1 MAIRNSDGNE
11 IKNKIKTKTPVPRK
25 VWYGIGGG
33 VLLIAAVIG
42 IAALF
47 GGKQLIGIGEGTE
60 EQLLSK
66 FVSATYQLDP
76 QGIWGLWPQKFRDRA
91 VEEIGELYNFDT
103 EEETLDKL
111 DDTLVS
117 YNVTLNNL
125 YGESWTYAPKVTDEY
140 VYTEEDLEDINIQYA
155 MMGIPD
161 FTVSEA
167 KLYTVQ
173 VELNGA
179 NGVTGS
185 QVLYVPLIKSGG
197 GWYLGQQ
204 IGTAYL
210 DYYDPMELNPFGNL
224 LDGFAI
230 KVLDVE
236 GAETA
241 ADGTPETLPDET
253 VPQELIKEHESMAV
267 SGNDVS
273 GNDAVEVES
282 IAEEMGSETVSEEA
296 ESAVETIS
304 ETESIP
310 EMESE

>member
-253 VPQELIKEHESMAV
+253 VPQELIEEHESLAV

-273 GNDAVEVES
+273 GNDAEPAETVAETEGSVE
-282 IAEEMGSETVSEEA
+282 ETVSEI
-296 ESAVETIS
+296 ETS
-304 ETESIP
+304 TVETES
-310 EMESE
+310 ETASE

>member
-11 IKNKIKTKTPVPRK
+11 IKNKTKTKTPVPKK

-33 VLLIAAVIG
+33 VLLIAAAIG

-76 QGIWGLWPQKFRDRA
+76 QGIWDLWPQKFRDRA

-204 IGTAYL
+204 IGTMYL

-253 VPQELIKEHESMAV
+253 VPQELIEEHESLAV

-273 GNDAVEVES
+273 GNDAEPAETVAETEGSVE
-282 IAEEMGSETVSEEA
+282 ETVSEI
-296 ESAVETIS
+296 ETS
-304 ETESIP
+304 TVETES
-310 EMESE
+310 ETASE